1 MNSFTIELKKA
12 SGSPLYEQLYNYIS
26 GEIRSGN
33 LKKNEKLPS
42 KKALASHLN
51 ISQNTVETAYFLL
64 MQEGYIYSKPRSG
77 YYVCDISDLVPLP
90 KVTVP
95 RAAERPEEK
104 RYRYDFR
111 TNAVD
116 ISSFPFR
123 TWAKL
128 NREVVYQSPELLFA
142 GDVRGDRCLR
152 ESLAKYLREFRG
164 VRCSPDQI
172 VIGAGI
178 EYLLTLVC
186 GLITPGIP
194 VAVENPGY
202 GKAVSVIKNSGREV
216 KYIPLDGDGMCPDL
230 LRESGAGV
238 AYITPSH
245 QFPTGIIMP
254 IRRRA
259 ELLAWAAESPE
270 RYIVEDDYNS
280 EFNFAGKPV
289 PAVQGIEGGGRVIYM
304 STFSRT
310 LAPSIRIAYM
320 VLPEELMGR
329 FFERYGRYSST
340 VSRFEQHTLCR
351 FIDGGHLSRHLNRVK
366 HIYKRR
372 RDKLV
377 STLQS
382 LPCSSKL
389 RISGESAGLHI
400 IVEGP
405 DDLIKRA
412 LDNASRENIR
422 VFRLSDYYFEGGGRE
437 ALVLGYA
444 SMPEEDFRPAVELLF
459 DGCK

>member
-1 MNSFTIELKKA
+1 MNSFTIELKKT
-12 SGSPLYEQLYNYIS
+12 SGSPLYEQLYLYIS
-26 GEIRSGN
+26 GEIKSGN

-42 KKALASHLN
+42 KKALASHLR
-51 ISQNTVETAYFLL
+51 ISRNTVETAYSMLA
-64 MQEGYIYSKPRSG
+64 QEGYIYSRPRSG
-77 YYVCDISDLVPLP
+77 HYVCDISDLVPLP

-95 RAAERPEEK
+95 AAAEQPEE
-104 RYRYDFR
+104 RYRFDFR

-116 ISSFPFR
+116 ISSFPFK

-128 NREVVYQSPELLFA
+128 NREVVYQSPELLFS

-152 ESLAKYLREFRG
+152 ESLAKYLHEFRG
-164 VRCSPDQI
+164 VKCGPDQI

-186 GLITPGIP
+186 GLFDPGIS

-202 GKAVSVIKNSGREV
+202 GKAVSVIRNSGMSIR
-216 KYIPLDGDGMCPDL
+216 YIPLDCDGMRPDA
-230 LRESGAGV
+230 LRQSGADI

-259 ELLAWAAESPE
+259 ELLSWAAESE
-270 RYIVEDDYNS
+270 GRYIIEDDYNS
-280 EFNFAGKPV
+280 EFNFVLRPV
-289 PAVQGIEGGGRVIYM
+289 PAVQGLEGGGRVIYM

-320 VLPEELMGR
+320 VLPPDLSAR
-329 FFERYGRYSST
+329 FSEKFGRYSST

-372 RDKLV
+372 RDIL
-377 STLQS
+377 SSLLQS
-382 LPCSSKL
+382 LPCSAKL
-389 RISGESAGLHI
+389 KISGENAGLHL

-405 DDLIKRA
+405 EDLIRRA
-412 LDNASRENIR
+412 TENALHENIR
-422 VFRLSDYYFEGGGRE
+422 VYHLSDYYFEGDGRE

-444 SMPEEDFRPAVELLF
+444 SMPEEDFETAVKLLF
-459 DGCK
+459 GGCL

>member
-1 MNSFTIELKKA
+1 MNSFTIDLKKT
-12 SGSPLYEQLYNYIS
+12 SGSPLYEQLYRYIS

-51 ISQNTVETAYFLL
+51 ISQNTVETAYFML

-95 RAAERPEEK
+95 AVSARPEEK
-104 RYRYDFR
+104 YRYDFR

-116 ISSFPFR
+116 ISSFPFK

-152 ESLAKYLREFRG
+152 ESLTKYLREFRG

-186 GLITPGIP
+186 GLVGPGIS

-202 GKAVSVIKNSGREV
+202 GRAVSVITNSGREV
-216 KYIPLDGDGMCPDL
+216 KYIPLDSDGMRPDL
-230 LRESGAGV
+230 LRESGAGL

-259 ELLAWAAESPE
+259 ELLSWAAESDG
-270 RYIVEDDYNS
+270 RYIIEDDYNAS
-280 EFNFAGKPV
+280 LTLPANPSPRCRGLRAAG
-289 PAVQGIEGGGRVIYM
+289 
-304 STFSRT
+304 
-310 LAPSIRIAYM
+310 
-320 VLPEELMGR
+320 
-329 FFERYGRYSST
+329 
-340 VSRFEQHTLCR
+340 
-351 FIDGGHLSRHLNRVK
+351 
-366 HIYKRR
+366 
-372 RDKLV
+372 
-377 STLQS
+377 
-382 LPCSSKL
+382 
-389 RISGESAGLHI
+389 
-400 IVEGP
+400 
-405 DDLIKRA
+405 
-412 LDNASRENIR
+412 AS
-422 VFRLSDYYFEGGGRE
+422 FT
-437 ALVLGYA
+437 
-444 SMPEEDFRPAVELLF
+444 
-459 DGCK
+459 